1 MYTSSYYI
9 KVTLVNK
16 TKHTYKYPYAHIWK
30 SIYLFQIFIYIYIQ
44 IYIQYLHVCKLSV
57 YLSIYLYIFDDEYI
71 YWYIYIYT
79 SWFHASLVR
88 KYDQKTAHLLAIQA
102 QVVSHNLGPARFG
115 LYPYPRSDGHYVGR
129 SGFGNFSYLVQ
140 MMTPWSFK
148 LSYPR
153 KAIRYTQWWVN
164 MAKWKMYVFFC
175 RWL

>member
-1 MYTSSYYI
+1 M
-9 KVTLVNK
+9 
-16 TKHTYKYPYAHIWK
+16 HTYENLYICFKY
-30 SIYLFQIFIYIYIQ
+30 LYIYIQ

-79 SWFHASLVR
+79 SWFHAPSLVR

-164 MAKWKMYVFFC
+164 MAKWKMYAFFC